1 MVTKS
6 LIVKRADTVQLSKL
20 VKMGWPVMHPTRE
33 NSPLLTI
40 QPYHG
45 CAISIGSVV
54 KRPMADTLGLKKA
67 NRDSAGAARLRELA
81 ALGSRLAEQGQ
92 VEKSW
97 HQTIAQD
104 LKLAMELQRS
114 LQPDCD
120 PNELPIWG
128 FNLPACQMSG
138 DFFDFYRTEK
148 GDFAFALGDVSGKGM
163 GAALLMAK
171 TISLFRCLS
180 KRIDHAAGLLTAINA
195 ELCETASR
203 GLFVTMVVGWY
214 SPRDGHVRFA
224 NGGHEPPL
232 MRCKDR
238 TYKTFPAAAPPL
250 GILADYE
257 VSAEDID
264 LSGGEFYVFSDGLT
278 EYRYAGGEQLG
289 VEGLIQLVEIHA
301 AEPPARRVE
310 AIIQMLD
317 EEAGWDAH
325 DDLTV
330 LAIDD
335 AWVRQD
341 KAAGNPQPVRAG
353 VL

>member
-1 MVTKS
+1 MSETQG
-6 LIVKRADTVQLSKL
+6 LEGRKRD
-20 VKMGWPVMHPTRE
+20 
-33 NSPLLTI
+33 
-40 QPYHG
+40 
-45 CAISIGSVV
+45 GS
-54 KRPMADTLGLKKA
+54 
-67 NRDSAGAARLRELA
+67 GAARLRVLSEIGARLIA
-81 ALGSRLAEQGQ
+81 ADRTGEQLQ
-92 VEKSW
+92 RN
-97 HQTIAQD
+97 IAQD

-128 FNLPACQMSG
+128 FNLPARQMSG
-138 DFFDFYRTEK
+138 DFFDFYRTGT
-148 GDFAFALGDVSGKGM
+148 GDFAFTLGDVSGKGM

-171 TISLFRCLS
+171 TISVFRCLS
-180 KRIDHAAGLLTAINA
+180 KRTEDPADLLTAINA
-195 ELCETASR
+195 ELCETATR

-214 SPRDGHVRFA
+214 SPRDGRVRFA
-224 NGGHEPPL
+224 NAGHEPPL
-232 MRCKDR
+232 MRRKDR

-250 GILADYE
+250 GILSDYDVGGE
-257 VSAEDID
+257 EID
-264 LSGGEFYVFSDGLT
+264 LAGGEFYIFSDGLT

-301 AEPPARRVE
+301 AEPPATRVE

-335 AWVRQD
+335 SWVGQD
-341 KAAGNPQPVRAG
+341 LILGTAHSAHEDASG
-353 VL
+353 

>member
-1 MVTKS
+1 MAETQG
-6 LIVKRADTVQLSKL
+6 LEGWKRD
-20 VKMGWPVMHPTRE
+20 
-33 NSPLLTI
+33 
-40 QPYHG
+40 
-45 CAISIGSVV
+45 
-54 KRPMADTLGLKKA
+54 GL
-67 NRDSAGAARLRELA
+67 GAARLRVLSEIGARLIA
-81 ALGSRLAEQGQ
+81 ADQTGERLQQ
-92 VEKSW
+92 NL
-97 HQTIAQD
+97 AQD

-128 FNLPACQMSG
+128 FNLPARQMSG
-138 DFFDFYRTEK
+138 DFFDFYRTDK
-148 GDFAFALGDVSGKGM
+148 GDFAFSLGDVSGKGM

-171 TISLFRCLS
+171 TIGVFRCLS
-180 KRIDHAAGLLTAINA
+180 KRTEDAADLLTAINA
-195 ELCETASR
+195 ELCETATR

-224 NGGHEPPL
+224 NAGHEPPL
-232 MRCKDR
+232 MRRKDR

-250 GILADYE
+250 GILANYDVPGE
-257 VSAEDID
+257 EID
-264 LSGGEFYVFSDGLT
+264 LAGGEFYIFSDGLT

-289 VEGLIQLVEIHA
+289 VKGLIQLVEVHA
-301 AEPPARRVE
+301 AEPPAKRVE

-335 AWVRQD
+335 AWVRHDASLDTAQSSH
-341 KAAGNPQPVRAG
+341 GG
-353 VL
+353 TLG